1 MRHREILSK
10 LQAQANIGPD
20 DLQTLLSDLLADIG
34 PVEGVAILI
43 GIKELRSEW
52 EHGIVS
58 GSCGSCGVNINERTR
73 HIFSNI
79 VRIYTPCEC
88 LNRTMLAKAVDRL
101 RVLSEYSISKN
112 RAKAGLSPMFE
123 NAALETFE
131 HRPGTEDMVE
141 AALAF
146 DMTSGL
152 FIMGSYGAG
161 KSHIAAAICNRMLQQ
176 EYTCRYAN
184 VPETLAKIRAT
195 YDGYGSE
202 SRILDELITVNLLVL
217 DDMGAEKPT
226 EWVADRLYTVIDSRY
241 RHMRPTIYTTN
252 LNLDELAARVGER
265 IVDRV
270 LGSCRIVVCEAKSYR
285 QGIQQGAGSARARRY
300 SSRPQPRA
308 MSRLSWSEMIG
319 QYKDDAAALQL
330 ARKKAEDT
338 ADWELLGSM
347 SASTRTVLKELHKK
361 MRFDWETLSE
371 SELQLLSGRQREV
384 ATLRQK
390 YSYKDIA
397 KALTLTLPA
406 VYNIYRQAVQK
417 IWKIR
422 EQRQQNTPIGLSP
435 QQQKLYRLC
444 YSELRTADEAAAI
457 LGTSI
462 QVVHKQLRR
471 IREKDKTMKFHS
483 GAERVQKQN

>member
-1 MRHREILSK
+1 
-10 LQAQANIGPD
+10 
-20 DLQTLLSDLLADIG
+20 
-34 PVEGVAILI
+34 
-43 GIKELRSEW
+43 
-52 EHGIVS
+52 
-58 GSCGSCGVNINERTR
+58 
-73 HIFSNI
+73 
-79 VRIYTPCEC
+79 
-88 LNRTMLAKAVDRL
+88 
-101 RVLSEYSISKN
+101 
-112 RAKAGLSPMFE
+112 
-123 NAALETFE
+123 
-131 HRPGTEDMVE
+131 
-141 AALAF
+141 
-146 DMTSGL
+146 
-152 FIMGSYGAG
+152 
-161 KSHIAAAICNRMLQQ
+161 
-176 EYTCRYAN
+176 
-184 VPETLAKIRAT
+184 
-195 YDGYGSE
+195 
-202 SRILDELITVNLLVL
+202 
-217 DDMGAEKPT
+217 
-226 EWVADRLYTVIDSRY
+226 
-241 RHMRPTIYTTN
+241 
-252 LNLDELAARVGER
+252 
-265 IVDRV
+265 
-270 LGSCRIVVCEAKSYR
+270 
-285 QGIQQGAGSARARRY
+285 
-300 SSRPQPRA
+300 
-308 MSRLSWSEMIG
+308 MIG